1 MRLPDF
7 LQEVEPGEIRLTG
20 HRIGLYHVVDLSAGE
35 PPAVVFTAGSWAEAE
50 SYIADL
56 GGG

>member
-1 MRLPDF
+1 MMELKIVPC
-7 LQEVEPGEIRLTG
+7 EAAGE
-20 HRIGLYHVVDLSAGE
+20 GLYHVVDLSAGE